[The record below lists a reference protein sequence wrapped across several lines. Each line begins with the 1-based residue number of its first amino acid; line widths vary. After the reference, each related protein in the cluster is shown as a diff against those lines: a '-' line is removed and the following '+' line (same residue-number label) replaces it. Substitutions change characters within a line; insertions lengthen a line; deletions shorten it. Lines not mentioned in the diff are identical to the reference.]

1 MNKSIVSFFKWLAIG
16 FAVFY
21 VFMQVYSVFINPVTT
36 DTVYAYSTFS
46 GYEAT
51 GYIIRN
57 ETVVT
62 NSTEGALSFSV
73 EDGGRVAKDGTIAT
87 IYKNEQDA
95 ENSGRLEQLSKRI
108 ELLETIQSYNDVNAA
123 DIPSINNKIHSA
135 LISVV
140 EGTQNGSVD
149 GREDLDRLLEMLN
162 RKQIVTGQ
170 LSDFKALIASLK
182 IEKDSL
188 EAAISAPA
196 GILKSPESGYVVCSV
211 DGYEGVVS
219 ADTLSELTAEG
230 LKELKPSENDSDAV
244 CKIVSDYQWYIA
256 CDLPFDESLNLKS
269 GDKVTLMTE
278 LVSAPELEVTVKY
291 INKQSVTDSAV
302 VVFACDTMNNELAST
317 RFLDLTVVYSRHDG
331 LKVDNRAIRKV
342 DGTLGVYVLIASQVK
357 FVPINILWTG
367 ENYSIAERQASDSK
381 VLRMYDEIIVKG
393 KRLHDG
399 KIIK

>member
-46 GYEAT
+46 GYETT

-393 KRLHDG
+393 KKLHDG